1 MEAEQMSMSLDDSN
15 LVVQSN
21 SLIYGKY
28 DMSSLEQKLILT
40 IISVIKKNDESIKT
54 FNLKVQELAE
64 LLCVSPELLYRD
76 LQKVCKSIMEK
87 IVEVQHPNGN
97 WEMFN
102 IINYAKYNKRQGS
115 VTLEINKRAE
125 PYLIKLQE
133 LFTSYE
139 LINILNLESKYSI
152 RLYQIMK
159 GALYKKEL
167 TYLLQDFKDTLKI
180 NKKTYEAYNNI
191 NRFILT
197 PCLEEIN
204 LKTDIIVSYIPIK
217 DGRKV
222 TGLKFTIKSK
232 SVVTD
237 KKTSKKEKTL
247 QRASKF
253 DNFEA
258 REYDYDKLEQGLLG
272 YEEIAIEDVTK

>member
-1 MEAEQMSMSLDDSN
+1 
-15 LVVQSN
+15 
-21 SLIYGKY
+21 
-28 DMSSLEQKLILT
+28 
-40 IISVIKKNDESIKT
+40 
-54 FNLKVQELAE
+54 
-64 LLCVSPELLYRD
+64 
-76 LQKVCKSIMEK
+76 MEK